1 MSLQDTPKVKYIASC
16 SFGKDSLAM
25 LIKIKELGLP
35 LDEVIYC
42 DIRYDENL
50 SGEMPKMAEFIP
62 KAEKILKEKFDI
74 EVTHLRGVTFI
85 EQFYKVKQKG
95 NHIGDNYGFPYLIG
109 AWCNDRLKM
118 QPIRKY
124 LNSQEDKIIQYVGI
138 AYDEPERYERLNHE
152 THIAPLYD
160 LKITENEAMEI
171 CMKYDLVSPIYSDS
185 FRGGCWFCVKQ
196 SLKQLEFLYK
206 NYPKLWSKLRD
217 LEKDSFNT
225 FKPRKTLEELEE
237 RFKGVKDGRD

>member
-1 MSLQDTPKVKYIASC
+1 MKHIASL

-42 DIRYDENL
+42 DIRFDDNI
-50 SGEMPKMAEFIP
+50 SGEMPLMAEFIP

-74 EVTHLRGVTFI
+74 EVKHLRGVTFK
-85 EQFYKVKQKG
+85 EQFYKIKQRGK
-95 NHIGDNYGFPYLIG
+95 HVGDNYGFPYTIG

-118 QPIRKY
+118 QPIKKY
-124 LNSQEDKIIQYVGI
+124 LNSFKEPIIQYVGI
-138 AYDEPERYERLNHE
+138 AYDEPERYEKLNHE

-160 LKITENEAMEI
+160 LKITEKEAMEI
-171 CMKYDLVSPIYSDS
+171 CKKHGLLSPIYEHS

-196 SLKQLEFLYK
+196 KLGQLKYLYDT
-206 NYPKLWSKLRD
+206 YPVLWNMLK
-217 LEKDSFNT
+217 EMEEDSFNT
-225 FKPRKTLEELEE
+225 FRPKHTLNELEE
-237 RFKGVKDGRD
+237 KFKNNYEQLKF

>member
-1 MSLQDTPKVKYIASC
+1 MKHIASL

-42 DIRYDENL
+42 DIRFDEEL
-50 SGEMPKMAEFIP
+50 SGEMPLMAEFIS

-74 EVTHLRGVTFI
+74 EVKHLRGITFI
-85 EQFYKVKQKG
+85 EQFYKIKQRGK
-95 NHIGDNYGFPYLIG
+95 HIGDNYGFPYTIG
-109 AWCNDRLKM
+109 SWCNDRLKI
-118 QPIRKY
+118 QPIKKY
-124 LNSQEDKIIQYVGI
+124 LQSIKEPVIQYVGI
-138 AYDEPERYERLNHE
+138 AYDEPERYEKLNHE

-160 LKITENEAMEI
+160 LKITEKEAMEI
-171 CMKYDLVSPIYSDS
+171 CKEYDLLSPIYESS

-196 SLKQLEFLYK
+196 RLSQLRNLYK
-206 NYPKLWSKLRD
+206 NYPELWNKLKE

-225 FKPRKTLEELEE
+225 FRPKQTLEELEE
-237 RFKGVKDGRD
+237 KFKSNVS